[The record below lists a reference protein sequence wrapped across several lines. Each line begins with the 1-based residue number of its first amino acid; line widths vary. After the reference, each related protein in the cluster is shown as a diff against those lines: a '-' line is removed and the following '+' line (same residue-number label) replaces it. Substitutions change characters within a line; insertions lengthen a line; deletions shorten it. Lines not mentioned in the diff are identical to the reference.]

1 MNRVILMFAFLLCAS
16 IGSAQKLGI
25 ESFEYLTKDLIART
39 KPRNDINGKPC
50 AVIRV
55 GIALKDVVFDG
66 NIIGDAVYNTGE
78 YIVYITDGSR
88 KLTIR
93 HENYLPLTI
102 SFADFDIDKVKSS
115 CTYRLTILTGGN
127 AVAKD
132 KSGPNTPIPI
142 TVNDV
147 TFNMIKV
154 DGGTFFMG
162 ATSDVTDEWDELS
175 VISGMT
181 GQWDNEK
188 PKHQVTLSSYYMAET
203 EVTQALWKTVMG
215 NNPSWFIGD
224 KFPVEQV
231 SWEECQEFISK
242 LNEATNRTFRLP
254 TEAEWEF
261 AARGG
266 NKSGHTTF
274 SGSNSIDDVAW
285 YWQNCGLKTCPVKTK
300 KANELGIF
308 DMTGNVKEWCQDWYG
323 SYDSNAQTNPTGPS
337 NGDLRVCRGGSYKDE
352 EEDCRLSYRI
362 GKDPSRDR
370 DNSTGF
376 RLVLSE

>member
-1 MNRVILMFAFLLCAS
+1 
-16 IGSAQKLGI
+16 
-25 ESFEYLTKDLIART
+25 
-39 KPRNDINGKPC
+39 
-50 AVIRV
+50 
-55 GIALKDVVFDG
+55 
-66 NIIGDAVYNTGE
+66 
-78 YIVYITDGSR
+78 
-88 KLTIR
+88 
-93 HENYLPLTI
+93 
-102 SFADFDIDKVKSS
+102 
-115 CTYRLTILTGGN
+115 
-127 AVAKD
+127 
-132 KSGPNTPIPI
+132 
-142 TVNDV
+142 
-147 TFNMIKV
+147 
-154 DGGTFFMG
+154 MG
-162 ATSDVTDEWDELS
+162 ATSDMTDEWDELS

-215 NNPSWFIGD
+215 NNPSWVIGD